1 MKYVEYSLILAW
13 HVLSKIIGVFWFFVA
28 VPFRRYARN
37 TVYNYV
43 LQNDVYLKRLLERPI
58 SGLSD
63 LSHGR
68 CYAIYPYHKTTRIP
82 NVSYAG
88 YIRYREVSKLEYV
101 LVYWLIWGWL
111 DDDANY
117 DTFSMGRVE
126 ELRKE
131 SKIWAFFLQG
141 ANGKQYGN
149 SFDLGDARTKEFHFF
164 ASMFWNNRNTAQNF
178 LYMQFQKKDQPFLH
192 VIGGRQF
199 GWGVAPDG
207 NGYQLYYGKKL

>member
-1 MKYVEYSLILAW
+1 MKYVEYALILAW
-13 HVLSKIIGVFWFFVA
+13 HVLSKVIGVFWFFVA

-43 LQNDVYLKRLLERPI
+43 LQNGVYLKRLLERPI
-58 SGLSD
+58 THI
-63 LSHGR
+63 HGITNPLETLGWEI
-68 CYAIYPYHKTTRIP
+68 APYHKT
-82 NVSYAG
+82 SGG
-88 YIRYREVSKLEYV
+88 YLGYRKVSKLEYV

-192 VIGGRQF
+192 VIGGWQF

-207 NGYQLYYGKKL
+207 IGYQLYYGKKF

>member
-1 MKYVEYSLILAW
+1 MRYVEYSLILAW

-43 LQNDVYLKRLLERPI
+43 LQNGVYLKRLRERP
-58 SGLSD
+58 LSK
-63 LSHGR
+63 LSTLAHCVG
-68 CYAIYPYHKTTRIP
+68 YAIYPYHGTIRKA

-88 YIRYREVSKLEYV
+88 YIKYRKVSKLEYV

-111 DDDANY
+111 DDDAND
-117 DTFSMGRVE
+117 DTFDIGRVE

-131 SKIWAFFLQG
+131 SKVWAFFLRG
-141 ANGKQYGN
+141 AKRNQYGN
-149 SFDLGDARTKEFHFF
+149 SFDLGDRRVNNFHFF

-178 LYMQFQKKDQPFLH
+178 LYMQFQKRTQPFLH
-192 VIGGRQF
+192 IIGGRQF

-207 NGYQLYYGKKL
+207 VGYQLYYGQKL